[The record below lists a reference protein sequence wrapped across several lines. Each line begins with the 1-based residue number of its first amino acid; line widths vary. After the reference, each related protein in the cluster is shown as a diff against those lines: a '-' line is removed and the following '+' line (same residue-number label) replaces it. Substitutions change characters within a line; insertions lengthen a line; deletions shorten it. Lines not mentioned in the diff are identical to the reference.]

1 MEQSVGA
8 GGPQAASTPPTPYPA
23 HWTVRGTHPSPHL
36 GSRTWTPAHRCQP
49 IAGPASCL
57 RKGRAFARASCPN
70 PPQVPLP
77 LVSLW
82 RVSEGY
88 LDTNSVYQSQDPT
101 LALIDTPHVPHPQ
114 LTPEEGSVPSWV
126 ALGQGHLVLHLA
138 QDGVEDAAES
148 PGTILRR
155 EVRSEVGLGDPGIP
169 PLQAP
174 TSLVPCSQN
183 CTCSGLGTQWRG
195 GPRVSEPPAR
205 DGELSHPSPLP
216 SSGSSPNS
224 PLDQLSPS
232 SPWSSLTTHQAL
244 QSLGDNGGEPA
255 LPSQL

>member
-1 MEQSVGA
+1 MEQSAGA
-8 GGPQAASTPPTPYPA
+8 GGPQAASSPPTPYPA
-23 HWTVRGTHPSPHL
+23 HWKVRGTHPSPHL
-36 GSRTWTPAHRCQP
+36 GSRTWTRAHRCQP

-57 RKGRAFARASCPN
+57 QKERAFTRASGPS

-82 RVSEGY
+82 CVSKGC
-88 LDTNSVYQSQDPT
+88 LDTNSVYQSRCPT
-101 LALIDTPHVPHPQ
+101 LVLSETPHVPHPQ

-148 PGTILRR
+148 PGTVLSR
-155 EVRSEVGLGDPGIP
+155 EARSEVVLRYPGTP

-174 TSLVPCSQN
+174 TSRVPCSQS

-195 GPRVSEPPAR
+195 GPRASEPPAR
-205 DGELSHPSPLP
+205 DGELSHPFSQGAPP
-216 SSGSSPNS
+216 TAP
-224 PLDQLSPS
+224 PDQLSPS
-232 SPWSSLTTHQAL
+232 SLWSSPTTHQAL
-244 QSLGDNGGEPA
+244 
-255 LPSQL
+255 